1 MHIHTVVIIYNL
13 NINFIK
19 NIKKIKFNLNNQT
32 NLLYTSKTSLSS
44 V

>member
-19 NIKKIKFNLNNQT
+19 NIEKIKFNLNNQT